1 MKKIIMGGAAMLLL
15 GLSCLLTSCDN
26 AGDDAYLYKK
36 ATTTTT
42 DATTTPLPGEGGTG
56 GGMGKPSD
64 GNPDGNPDPHSN
76 GVSHDFHAF

>member
-1 MKKIIMGGAAMLLL
+1 MKRFFMGGAALLLL

-36 ATTTTT
+36 VTTTS
-42 DATTTPLPGEGGTG
+42 TTTPLPGEGGTP

-64 GNPDGNPDPHSN
+64 GNPNGNPDPHGN
-76 GVSHDFHAF
+76 GVSHDFYAF

>member
-1 MKKIIMGGAAMLLL
+1 MGGAALLLL

-36 ATTTTT
+36 VTTTTS
-42 DATTTPLPGEGGTG
+42 TTTPLPGEGDTP

-64 GNPDGNPDPHSN
+64 GNPNDGNPNGNPDPHGN
-76 GVSHDFHAF
+76 GVSHDFNAF